1 MNSDKLTTLLHD
13 LINDTNNY
21 NFNELKEKITLVLGA
36 TLSTSELDIENC
48 LTIVLIE
55 RTKLG
60 KMHDDIPTV
69 ILQKVI
75 RADKVNNVI
84 EALKETNQLPAENV
98 GKLLKSIENMD
109 NEALDKI
116 IETTSKYIKQL

>member
-98 GKLLKSIENMD
+98 GKLLKSIEKMD

>member
-13 LINDTNNY
+13 LINDTNNF

-98 GKLLKSIENMD
+98 GKLLKSIEKMD